1 MVVCNVIERKTKEGK
16 PYTCL
21 EVKMAGGYT
30 KIVYL
35 DRAEQM
41 LVKMSLAHD
50 AK

>member
-1 MVVCNVIERKTKEGK
+1 MVECYVIERKTKDGK
-16 PYTCL
+16 PFTCL

-30 KIVYL
+30 KTVFL

-50 AK
+50 SK